1 MKTTKFIRVAF
12 LLITVWC
19 APFCSQPVGTAFGQ
33 VAHFDFNELDP
44 ATQEKVEAAL
54 TKLKESP
61 SDVSA
66 VEELLAI
73 EPRVAETVGTSEV
86 FCSNA
91 PVKSQAL
98 KWIQA
103 LRPVE
108 VLVPSLE
115 RGSDAA
121 VHWALRQIVFRK
133 HNGWFDKESLARLKP
148 GIEMALAKPPPKT
161 RAQAV
166 RTMMVCLPEEEQKG
180 FLKGLLKEQPDEV
193 MAAAVE
199 EFANELRESDPEVEV
214 LVAKWLGTSD
224 DPVLL
229 RSCCMYWWLVKSRSA
244 LDVKAEEIGA
254 FERLAGH
261 RDATVR
267 HYVALAVS
275 AVATPDRPR
284 IVGILLR
291 LTQDKD
297 SSVNWQAVRS
307 LRNANTPEVNARLRE
322 LFQPDQP
329 QQIRPAAIE
338 VLGIFGKDNLPL
350 ILNAAKGDKNPGVRG
365 NAFYALRKIGTP
377 EAGEG
382 LEAALLDPDK
392 EVRRGGTEQLEWFRK
407 EHPR

>member
-19 APFCSQPVGTAFGQ
+19 APFCSQPMGTAFGQ
-33 VAHFDFNELDP
+33 VAHFDFDELDP
-44 ATQEKVEAAL
+44 ATQEKVRAAL

-61 SDVSA
+61 IDVSA
-66 VEELLAI
+66 VEALLAI
-73 EPRVAETVGTSEV
+73 EPRVAETVGTSE
-86 FCSNA
+86 FFSSNA

-103 LRPVE
+103 LQPVE

-115 RGSDAA
+115 KGSNVA
-121 VHWALRQIVFRK
+121 VHWALRQIVFRE
-133 HNGWFDKESLARLKP
+133 HNGWFDKESLARLMP
-148 GIEMALAKPPPKT
+148 GIEMALVKSPPKT

-166 RTMMVCLPEEEQKG
+166 RTMMVCLPGEEQKG

-199 EFANELRESDPEVEV
+199 RFSGDLRESDPEVEA
-214 LVAKWLGTSD
+214 LVAKWLRASD

-229 RSCCMYWWLVKSRSA
+229 RSCCHYWWLVKGRSA
-244 LDVKAEEIGA
+244 PVVTVEEIA
-254 FERLAGH
+254 SFERLAVH

-267 HYVALAVS
+267 YNVALAIEDVT
-275 AVATPDRPR
+275 TPDRPR
-284 IVGILLR
+284 MIEILLR

-297 SSVNWQAVRS
+297 SSVSWDAVRS

-338 VLGIFGKDNLPL
+338 VLGIFGKENLPL
-350 ILNAAKGDKNPGVRG
+350 ILTAAKEDKDPGVRQ

-377 EAGEG
+377 EAGKG

-407 EHPR
+407 EHPQ